1 MRYASI
7 LALAVVACSGGT
19 PEKRF
24 ALESRPPQY
33 LLGAWDAELSL
44 EQSYQI
50 GPREP
55 AGKVIC
61 GTVGF
66 VENHHPRSGSD
77 ELDESAHVGVYDLD
91 LAQLGLGWLA
101 ENSYPIAI
109 ATSVDDYRAVIN
121 APSDSVA
128 VVLNP
133 GSQERIVLLGRYS
146 VDGIRGHWTA
156 QSSRGTASG
165 SFSLTPHANAR
176 SESPGCS
183 ELH

>member
-1 MRYASI
+1 MMRYAPV
-7 LALAVVACSGGT
+7 LALAIVACGGGT
-19 PEKRF
+19 PERRF
-24 ALESRPPQY
+24 TLESPPQY

-44 EQSYQI
+44 KQSYQI

-55 AGKVIC
+55 VGKAIC

-91 LAQLGLGWLA
+91 LAQLGLDWLA
-101 ENSYPIAI
+101 DNSYPIAI
-109 ATSVDDYRAVIN
+109 ATSVDDYRGGNN
-121 APSDSVA
+121 AAGDSVA

-133 GSQERIVLLGRYS
+133 GSEERIVLLGRYT
-146 VDGIRGHWTA
+146 VDGIRGHWSA
-156 QSSRGTASG
+156 QSSRGTATG
-165 SFSLTPHANAR
+165 SFSLTPHANAL
-176 SESPGCS
+176 SESSGCS

>member
-1 MRYASI
+1 MRYAPM
-7 LALAVVACSGGT
+7 LALALAACGGT
-19 PEKRF
+19 PETRF
-24 ALESRPPQY
+24 ALESRPPQS

-44 EQSYQI
+44 KQGYQL

-55 AGKVIC
+55 VGKAIC

-66 VENHHPRSGSD
+66 VENHYPRDASG
-77 ELDESAHVGVYDLD
+77 ELAEAAHVGVYDLD
-91 LAQLGLGWLA
+91 LAQLGLDWLGDD
-101 ENSYPIAI
+101 SYPIAI
-109 ATSVDDYRAVIN
+109 ATSVDDYRAETN
-121 APSDSVA
+121 GGDSVV

-133 GSQERIVLLGRYS
+133 AGDERIVLLGRYS

-176 SESPGCS
+176 SESPGC
-183 ELH
+183 LQPH